1 MNIPLKWLSALL
13 AMVMVCIPV
22 GVVNGQGNTDT
33 PDFAT
38 LDWLKSKEENSV
50 EGIFKIYDLEN
61 TATLTKMI
69 WRLSG
74 RNIKHIK
81 GLSGYSGKEICNYLN
96 SIGDNDEES
105 DRDLRYIAV
114 VKRDKETLKGRS
126 LTLVKAKPTL
136 NTIRSV
142 CQHLGRDLLPEEWY
156 FAIRRRF
163 PGIKLSYK
171 KFWTTDTSV
180 QTALRAGWAFVG
192 VKPAGGQWRAK
203 HFNWNGDA
211 ELPKKG
217 DTLHATGSVNLRADH
232 IRFHANIRRW
242 VNAEKVGLIRKGDRL
257 KVLSDPKNVD
267 NGFFWVRVVHVD

>member
-1 MNIPLKWLSALL
+1 MNIQLKWLSALL
-13 AMVMVCIPV
+13 AMVCIPV
-22 GVVNGQGNTDT
+22 GVVNGQGKTDT

-50 EGIFKIYDLEN
+50 EGIFKIHDLEN

-69 WRLSG
+69 WRLS
-74 RNIKHIK
+74 RHAIKHVK
-81 GLSGYSGKEICNYLN
+81 GLSGYSGKELCNSLN

-126 LTLVKAKPTL
+126 LTLVQAKPTL
-136 NTIRSV
+136 NTIRSA
-142 CQHLGRDLLPEEWY
+142 CQNLDRDLLPDEWY

-171 KFWTTDTSV
+171 KFWTTDKSV
-180 QTALRAGWAFVG
+180 KTALRAGWAYVG
-192 VKPAGGQWRAK
+192 VKPADDQWRTK
-203 HFNWNGDA
+203 YFNWDGDP
-211 ELPKKG
+211 EPPKKG
-217 DTLHATGSVNLRADH
+217 DTLRATGSVNLRADY

-267 NGFFWVRVVHVD
+267 DDFYWVRGVPVD